1 MAEWFWHSTVAWI
14 GLSGLIVIACLAV
27 AWFIPPLRRLAIEA
41 AVVVGSA
48 AALYAKGSADRAAE
62 ERKKSDAAVKRN
74 QEKFEKIDARPDTD
88 DDVDKRLRDGK
99 F

>member
-1 MAEWFWHSTVAWI
+1 MAEWLWHSTLAWV
-14 GLSGLIVIACLAV
+14 GMSTLIVIGCLAV
-27 AWFIPPLRRLAIEA
+27 AWFIPPLRRLAVEA

-48 AALYAKGSADRAAE
+48 ALLYAKGSADRASE

-74 QEKFEKIDARPDTD
+74 QEQFNKIDARPDTD
-88 DDVDKRLRDGK
+88 DDVDKRLRDGS